1 MTREEYLKQR
11 QEMLDKAEDNVK
23 IGNISEFET
32 IKAQIEALDE
42 SYKAESKAQADLAAL
57 SDNAI
62 AAQENALK
70 GIVSGVKTEALDKTA
85 DYETAFTKF
94 MMGEALNADEQAVFN
109 QSNSTSD
116 VNTKNNTYLV
126 PTTWIK
132 QIWSEAEESH
142 PILADVSMTSV
153 PGDLDIPTAEFI
165 GNAEFYD
172 EEDTIADPEKSVNGG
187 TIHLT
192 GYELARTVS
201 VSWKMQKMAVA
212 DFQPWLRR
220 KIAGKM
226 SEAMANAHLN
236 GLGVASGLDSFKSQ
250 PLGVITALKKEIGTP
265 QILDVA
271 DGTEITYESITYLIS
286 LVKSAYAKNAKFY
299 ANNTFIWRVL
309 SNIADKNGRAIFIPD
324 PTGQTLGKLFGYT
337 VVQEAAVPDNTLVF
351 GNFKEGYVGNKQQ
364 DIALY
369 TQDNIRPRKTDYMAY
384 TIYDAKPLTTKAF
397 AMLVKE
403 TT

>member
-11 QEMLDKAEDNVK
+11 QEMLDKAENSVK
-23 IGNISEFET
+23 TGNISEFEA
-32 IKAQIEALDE
+32 IKAQVEALDE

-57 SDNAI
+57 SGNAI
-62 AAQENALK
+62 EAQQKALK
-70 GIVSGVKTEALDKTA
+70 GIVSAGKTEAPEKTVS
-85 DYETAFTKF
+85 YETAFTKF
-94 MMGEALNADEQAVFN
+94 MMGKALSNEEQAVFN
-109 QSNSTSD
+109 QVNSASD

-153 PGDLDIPTAEFI
+153 PGDLDIPTAEFL

-172 EEDTIADPEKSVNGG
+172 EDDTIADPEKSVNGG

-201 VSWKMQKMAVA
+201 VSWKMQKMATP
-212 DFQPWLRR
+212 DFEPWLRR

-226 SEAMANAHLN
+226 SEAMANAHFN
-236 GLGVASGLDSFKSQ
+236 GLGVATSSDGFKSQ

-309 SNIADKNGRAIFIPD
+309 SNITDKNGRAIFIPD

-337 VVQEAAVPDNTLVF
+337 VVQEAAVPDNTMLF
-351 GNFKEGYVGNKQQ
+351 GNFREGYVGNKQQ

-384 TIYDAKPLTTKAF
+384 TIYDAKPITTKAF
-397 AMLVKE
+397 ALLVKE